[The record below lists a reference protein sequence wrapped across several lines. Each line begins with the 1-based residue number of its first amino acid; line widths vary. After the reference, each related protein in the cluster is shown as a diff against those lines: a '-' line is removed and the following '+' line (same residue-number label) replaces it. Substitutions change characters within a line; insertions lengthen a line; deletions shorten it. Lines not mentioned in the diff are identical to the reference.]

1 MICSDSRWEDNPLT
15 LVDHVDE
22 FLLEKRDVVVT

>member
-1 MICSDSRWEDNPLT
+1 MILGDRSREDNPLT
-15 LVDHVDE
+15 LVDHVNE

>member
-1 MICSDSRWEDNPLT
+1 MIFSDRSREDNPLT

-22 FLLEKRDVVVT
+22 FLLEKGDVVVT